1 MVKKFHSY
9 DLFGSLEREE
19 SREGVEGNGYSLL
32 CLNILK
38 LVRVKGIISHTS
50 CLDVLKIMIKMRIND
65 LNRQIYPHLHNVQY
79 T

>member
-32 CLNILK
+32 CLNIFK
-38 LVRVKGIISHTS
+38 ISKGE
-50 CLDVLKIMIKMRIND
+50 DN
-65 LNRQIYPHLHNVQY
+65 N
-79 T
+79 